1 MRMCALFQFTHS
13 SSGDTERE
21 QIDWPN
27 RTEPNAGNSHRN
39 CTISMEMFPCI
50 YALHLQCGDGCSVI
64 VVPMCNNK
72 VENCHWQTLELQK
85 SEEKWKTQWQRVNHR
100 EKKTSFLWSCKS
112 NTTNIAVN
120 KASIFTRQ
128 PYYATA
134 IKTQIAT

>member
-27 RTEPNAGNSHRN
+27 RTECGQFASKLYDFHGNVS
-39 CTISMEMFPCI
+39 CI

-64 VVPMCNNK
+64 AVRMCNNK

-85 SEEKWKTQWQRVNHR
+85 REEKWKTQRQRVNHR

>member
-27 RTEPNAGNSHRN
+27 RTECGQFASKLYDFHGNVS
-39 CTISMEMFPCI
+39 CI

-64 VVPMCNNK
+64 AVRMCNNK

-85 SEEKWKTQWQRVNHR
+85 R
-100 EKKTSFLWSCKS
+100 ERKMKNTATEGEPSKRKKHHFYGV
-112 NTTNIAVN
+112 A
-120 KASIFTRQ
+120 KATPR
-128 PYYATA
+128 T
-134 IKTQIAT
+134 